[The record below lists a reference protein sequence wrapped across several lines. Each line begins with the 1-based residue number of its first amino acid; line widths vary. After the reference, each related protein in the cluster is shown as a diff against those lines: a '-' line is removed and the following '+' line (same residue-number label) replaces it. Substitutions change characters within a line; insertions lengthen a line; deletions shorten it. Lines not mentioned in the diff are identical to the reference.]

1 MSEIKTSHHH
11 KSHGCAGIRHL
22 LKNTRDIPDHLVEQ
36 LVRALENTLTCH
48 PEIFVGQ
55 VYDSCVYRI
64 GCGDIYTETKLLFA
78 TPDVRNKF
86 ASSFEAACCHVG
98 FTVHRSY

>member
-11 KSHGCAGIRHL
+11 KSPGCSGIRHL

-98 FTVHRSY
+98 FTIHRSY

>member
-1 MSEIKTSHHH
+1 MSEIKTSHYH

>member
-11 KSHGCAGIRHL
+11 KSPGCAGIRHL

-36 LVRALENTLTCH
+36 LVRALENTLTYH
-48 PEIFVGQ
+48 PKIFVGQ